1 MGQCQRKLTQ
11 HLYALGALLVLLVL
25 IVGILPASAYAQEQ
39 SVTTSEAIE
48 TSYTSATNNSNVSAQ
63 QSNQSKQTA
72 QSKQSDQSISTTASD
87 YDSWSAL
94 VDQIVEQLQAALKQ
108 YQANDLAGAAS
119 DIRSTRNMLYVASNL
134 GQVVQTRISA
144 EQNQSIQQLFT
155 SAQTQART
163 ANQDEALQTTV
174 TNLCNTLRTV
184 AATLDVQSDLAN
196 PRDYAKA
203 RAEQTAQE
211 REALDAAKV
220 NHNAGKGEQTWSQIA
235 EQMNTILDKAWK
247 DVQAGNGKAGAQG
260 VNNAYYQ
267 YYEKL
272 GFEKNVM
279 NAISGSRVSLVE
291 STFKEARKAMNAGD
305 TKAAQQHIASLKTM
319 LVQDAQELDQGAGE
333 HGNTVMHWITSTFG
347 QAFLILIRE
356 GLEALLVVT
365 AIVAYL
371 VKTNNRKLIRW
382 IYLGILAGLAG
393 AGLVAVVFMQL
404 FGGSGPQQEIL
415 EGVCALVA
423 MVMLLYTSNWMLGKA
438 SVASWNRYIREK
450 TQTVVAQAKTQVEQ
464 GSLSLSAI
472 ASLALL
478 SFLAVF
484 REGAETV
491 IFYESVYGMTRDS
504 AGMWAG
510 AIAASIVLLVIFVL
524 LRFTSVQIPIGP
536 FFTITSVL
544 LSVLV
549 VVFAGGGVHALI
561 EGDVLPGI
569 YLAGVPTSDW
579 LGVYPYAETLIAQAI
594 AVVVVIGL
602 FIYEF
607 YKQRAIRA
615 QEHTK

>member
-11 HLYALGALLVLLVL
+11 HLYALGALLALLVL
-25 IVGILPASAYAQEQ
+25 IVGILPMGAYAQEQ
-39 SVTTSEAIE
+39 SATTSAA
-48 TSYTSATNNSNVSAQ
+48 SVSKDGLASAQ

-72 QSKQSDQSISTTASD
+72 QSKKSDQSISATASD

-94 VDQIVEQLQAALKQ
+94 VDQIVAQLQAALKQ
-108 YQANDLAGAAS
+108 YQAKDFAGAAS
-119 DIRSTRNMLYVASNL
+119 DIRSTRNVLYVASNL

-163 ANQDEALQTTV
+163 ANQDEVLQTTV

-184 AATLDVQSDLAN
+184 AATLDAQSDLAN

-211 REALDAAKV
+211 RKALDAAKV

-235 EQMNTILDKAWK
+235 EQMNTILGKALK
-247 DVQAGNGKAGAQG
+247 DAQAGNGKAGAQG

-333 HGNTVMHWITSTFG
+333 HGNTVMRWITSTFG

-382 IYLGILAGLAG
+382 IYLGVLAGLAG

-450 TQTVVAQAKTQVEQ
+450 TQSAVAQAKTQVEQ
-464 GSLSLSAI
+464 GALSFSAI

-594 AVVVVIGL
+594 AVAVVIGL

-615 QEHTK
+615 QEYTN

>member
-11 HLYALGALLVLLVL
+11 HLYALGALLALMVL

-39 SVTTSEAIE
+39 SVTTSAA
-48 TSYTSATNNSNVSAQ
+48 SVSKDGLASAQ
-63 QSNQSKQTA
+63 QPNHSKQTA

-94 VDQIVEQLQAALKQ
+94 VDQIVEQLQAVLKQ
-108 YQANDLAGAAS
+108 YQAKDFAGAAS

-134 GQVVQTRISA
+134 GQVVQTGISA

-163 ANQDEALQTTV
+163 ANQDEVLQTTV

-184 AATLDVQSDLAN
+184 AATLDAQSDLAN

-211 REALDAAKV
+211 RKALDAAKV

-235 EQMNTILDKAWK
+235 EQMNTILDKALK
-247 DVQAGNGKAGAQG
+247 DAQAGNGKAGAQG

-319 LVQDAQELDQGAGE
+319 LVQDAQELDQGAGA
-333 HGNTVMHWITSTFG
+333 HGNTIMRWITSTFG

-382 IYLGILAGLAG
+382 IYLGVLAGLAG

-450 TQTVVAQAKTQVEQ
+450 TQTAVAQAKTQVEQ

-472 ASLALL
+472 ASLTLL

-491 IFYESVYGMTRDS
+491 IFYQSVYGMTRDS

-594 AVVVVIGL
+594 AVAVVIGL

-615 QEHTK
+615 QEYTN

>member
-11 HLYALGALLVLLVL
+11 HLYALGALLALLVL
-25 IVGILPASAYAQEQ
+25 IVAILPASAYAQEQ
-39 SVTTSEAIE
+39 SVTTGETIE
-48 TSYTSATNNSNVSAQ
+48 TSYTSTANNSNVSAQ
-63 QSNQSKQTA
+63 QS
-72 QSKQSDQSISTTASD
+72 IGTTASD

-94 VDQIVEQLQAALKQ
+94 VDQIVEQLQAALLQ

-163 ANQDEALQTTV
+163 ANQDEVLQTTV

-184 AATLDVQSDLAN
+184 AATLDAQSDLAN

-211 REALDAAKV
+211 RKALDAAKV

-235 EQMNTILDKAWK
+235 EQMNTILDKALK
-247 DVQAGNGKAGAQG
+247 DAQSGNGKAGAQG

-319 LVQDAQELDQGAGE
+319 LVQDAQELDQGAEE
-333 HGNTVMHWITSTFG
+333 HGNTVMRWITSTFG

-382 IYLGILAGLAG
+382 IYLGVLAGLAG
-393 AGLVAVVFMQL
+393 AGLVAVVLTQL
-404 FGGSGPQQEIL
+404 FGGGGPQQEIL

-450 TQTVVAQAKTQVEQ
+450 TQSAVAQAKTQVEQ

-472 ASLALL
+472 ASLSLL

-594 AVVVVIGL
+594 AVAVVIGL

-615 QEHTK
+615 QEYTN

>member
-11 HLYALGALLVLLVL
+11 HLYALGALLALLVL

-39 SVTTSEAIE
+39 SVTTGEAIE
-48 TSYTSATNNSNVSAQ
+48 TSYTSTANNSNVSAQ
-63 QSNQSKQTA
+63 QP
-72 QSKQSDQSISTTASD
+72 IGTTASD
-87 YDSWSAL
+87 YDSWNVL
-94 VDQIVEQLQAALKQ
+94 VEHIVEQLQAALLQ
-108 YQANDLAGAAS
+108 YQAKDLAGAAS

-163 ANQDEALQTTV
+163 ANQDEVLQTTV
-174 TNLCNTLRTV
+174 TNLCNALRTV
-184 AATLDVQSDLAN
+184 AATLDAQSDLAN

-211 REALDAAKV
+211 RKALDAAKV
-220 NHNAGKGEQTWSQIA
+220 NHNAGKGEQTWGQIA
-235 EQMNTILDKAWK
+235 EQMNTILDKALK
-247 DVQAGNGKAGAQG
+247 DAQAGNGKAGAQG

-333 HGNTVMHWITSTFG
+333 HGNTVMRWITSTFG

-371 VKTNNRKLIRW
+371 VKTNNRKLIHW
-382 IYLGILAGLAG
+382 IYLGVLAGLAG

-450 TQTVVAQAKTQVEQ
+450 TQTAVAQAKTQVEQ
-464 GSLSLSAI
+464 GALSLSAI

-594 AVVVVIGL
+594 AVAVVIGL

-615 QEHTK
+615 QEHTN

>member
-11 HLYALGALLVLLVL
+11 HLYALGALLALLVL
-25 IVGILPASAYAQEQ
+25 IVGILPMGAYAQEQ
-39 SVTTSEAIE
+39 LATTSAA
-48 TSYTSATNNSNVSAQ
+48 SVSKDGLASAQ
-63 QSNQSKQTA
+63 
-72 QSKQSDQSISTTASD
+72 QSDQSISTTASD

-94 VDQIVEQLQAALKQ
+94 VHQIVEQLQAVLRQ
-108 YQANDLAGAAS
+108 YQAKDFAGAAS

-163 ANQDEALQTTV
+163 ANQDEVLQTTV

-184 AATLDVQSDLAN
+184 AATLDAQSDLAN

-211 REALDAAKV
+211 RKALDAAKV

-235 EQMNTILDKAWK
+235 EQMNTILGKALK
-247 DVQAGNGKAGAQG
+247 DAQAGNGKAGAQG

-333 HGNTVMHWITSTFG
+333 HGNTVMRWITSTFG

-382 IYLGILAGLAG
+382 IYLGVLAGLAG

-450 TQTVVAQAKTQVEQ
+450 TQSAVAQAKTQVEQ
-464 GSLSLSAI
+464 GALSFSAI

-594 AVVVVIGL
+594 AVAVVIGL

-615 QEHTK
+615 QEYTN

>member
-11 HLYALGALLVLLVL
+11 HLYALGALLALLVL

-39 SVTTSEAIE
+39 SVTTSEVIE
-48 TSYTSATNNSNVSAQ
+48 ISYTSTANNSDVSAQ
-63 QSNQSKQTA
+63 QS
-72 QSKQSDQSISTTASD
+72 IGTTASD
-87 YDSWSAL
+87 YDSWNAL
-94 VDQIVEQLQAALKQ
+94 VEHIVEQLQAALLQ
-108 YQANDLAGAAS
+108 YQAKDLAGAAS

-163 ANQDEALQTTV
+163 ANQDEALQTTI
-174 TNLCNTLRTV
+174 TNLCNALRTV
-184 AATLDVQSDLAN
+184 AATLDAQSDLAN

-211 REALDAAKV
+211 RKALDAAKV

-235 EQMNTILDKAWK
+235 EQMNTILDKALK
-247 DVQAGNGKAGAQG
+247 DAQAGNGKAGAQG

-333 HGNTVMHWITSTFG
+333 HGNTVMRWITSTFG

-371 VKTNNRKLIRW
+371 VKTNNRKLIHW
-382 IYLGILAGLAG
+382 IYLGVLAGLAG

-450 TQTVVAQAKTQVEQ
+450 TQTAVAQAKTQVEQ
-464 GSLSLSAI
+464 GALSLSAI

-594 AVVVVIGL
+594 AVAVVIGL
-602 FIYEF
+602 FMYEF

-615 QEHTK
+615 QEHTN

>member
-25 IVGILPASAYAQEQ
+25 IVGVLPASAYAQEQ

-48 TSYTSATNNSNVSAQ
+48 TSYTSTANNSNVSAQ
-63 QSNQSKQTA
+63 QS
-72 QSKQSDQSISTTASD
+72 IGTTASD
-87 YDSWSAL
+87 YDSWNAL
-94 VDQIVEQLQAALKQ
+94 VEHIVEQLQAALLQ
-108 YQANDLAGAAS
+108 YQAKDLAGAAS

-144 EQNQSIQQLFT
+144 EQSQSIQQLFT

-184 AATLDVQSDLAN
+184 AATLDAQSDLAN

-211 REALDAAKV
+211 RKALDAAKV

-235 EQMNTILDKAWK
+235 EQMNTILDKALK
-247 DVQAGNGKAGAQG
+247 DAQAGNGKVGAQG

-333 HGNTVMHWITSTFG
+333 HGNTVMRWITSTFG

-371 VKTNNRKLIRW
+371 VKTNNRKLIHW
-382 IYLGILAGLAG
+382 IYLGVLAGLAG

-450 TQTVVAQAKTQVEQ
+450 TQTAVAQAKTQVEQ
-464 GSLSLSAI
+464 GALSLSAI

-594 AVVVVIGL
+594 AVAVVIGL

-607 YKQRAIRA
+607 HKQRAIRA
-615 QEHTK
+615 QEHTN

>member
-11 HLYALGALLVLLVL
+11 HLYALGALLALLVL
-25 IVGILPASAYAQEQ
+25 IVAILPASAYAQEQ

-48 TSYTSATNNSNVSAQ
+48 TSYTSTANNSNVSAQ
-63 QSNQSKQTA
+63 QS
-72 QSKQSDQSISTTASD
+72 IGTTASD
-87 YDSWSAL
+87 YDSWNAL
-94 VDQIVEQLQAALKQ
+94 VEHIVEQLQAALLQ
-108 YQANDLAGAAS
+108 YQARDLAGAAS

-174 TNLCNTLRTV
+174 TNLCNSLRTV
-184 AATLDVQSDLAN
+184 AATLDAQSDLAN

-211 REALDAAKV
+211 RKALDAAKV

-235 EQMNTILDKAWK
+235 EQMNTILDKALK
-247 DVQAGNGKAGAQG
+247 DAQAGNGKAGAQG

-333 HGNTVMHWITSTFG
+333 HGNTVMRWITSTFG

-356 GLEALLVVT
+356 GLEALLVIT
-365 AIVAYL
+365 AIVTYL
-371 VKTNNRKLIRW
+371 VKTNNRKLIHW
-382 IYLGILAGLAG
+382 IYLGVLAGLAG

-450 TQTVVAQAKTQVEQ
+450 TQTAVAQAKTQVEQ
-464 GSLSLSAI
+464 GVLSLSAI

-594 AVVVVIGL
+594 SVAVVIGL

-607 YKQRAIRA
+607 HKQRAICA
-615 QEHTK
+615 QEHTN

>member
-39 SVTTSEAIE
+39 SVTTGEAIE
-48 TSYTSATNNSNVSAQ
+48 TSYTSTANNSNVSAQ
-63 QSNQSKQTA
+63 QS
-72 QSKQSDQSISTTASD
+72 IGTTASD
-87 YDSWSAL
+87 YDSWNVL
-94 VDQIVEQLQAALKQ
+94 VEHIVEQLQAALLQ
-108 YQANDLAGAAS
+108 YQAKDLAGAAS

-174 TNLCNTLRTV
+174 TNLCNALRTV
-184 AATLDVQSDLAN
+184 AATLDAQSDLAN

-211 REALDAAKV
+211 RKALDAAKV
-220 NHNAGKGEQTWSQIA
+220 NHNAGKGEQTWGQIA
-235 EQMNTILDKAWK
+235 EQMNTILDKALK
-247 DVQAGNGKAGAQG
+247 DAQAGNGKAGAQG

-333 HGNTVMHWITSTFG
+333 HGNTVMRWITSTFG

-371 VKTNNRKLIRW
+371 VKTNNRKLIHW
-382 IYLGILAGLAG
+382 IYLGVLAGLAG

-450 TQTVVAQAKTQVEQ
+450 TQTAVAQAKTQVEQ
-464 GSLSLSAI
+464 GALSLSAI

-594 AVVVVIGL
+594 AVAVVIGL

-607 YKQRAIRA
+607 HKQRAIRA
-615 QEHTK
+615 QEHTN

>member
-11 HLYALGALLVLLVL
+11 HLYALGALLALLVL
-25 IVGILPASAYAQEQ
+25 IVAILPASAYAQEQ
-39 SVTTSEAIE
+39 SVTTGEAIE
-48 TSYTSATNNSNVSAQ
+48 TSYTSTANNSNVSAQ
-63 QSNQSKQTA
+63 QS
-72 QSKQSDQSISTTASD
+72 IGTTASD
-87 YDSWSAL
+87 YDSWNVL
-94 VDQIVEQLQAALKQ
+94 VEHIVEQLQAALLQ
-108 YQANDLAGAAS
+108 YQAKDLAGAAS

-174 TNLCNTLRTV
+174 TNLCNALRTV
-184 AATLDVQSDLAN
+184 AATLDAQSDLAN

-211 REALDAAKV
+211 RKALDAAKV

-235 EQMNTILDKAWK
+235 EQMNTILDKALK
-247 DVQAGNGKAGAQG
+247 DAQAGNGKAGAQG

-333 HGNTVMHWITSTFG
+333 HGNTVMRWITSTFG

-371 VKTNNRKLIRW
+371 VKTNNRKLIHW
-382 IYLGILAGLAG
+382 IYLGVLAGLAG

-450 TQTVVAQAKTQVEQ
+450 TQTAVAQAKTQVEQ
-464 GSLSLSAI
+464 GALSLSAI

-491 IFYESVYGMTRDS
+491 IFYESVYGMTRDG

-594 AVVVVIGL
+594 AVAVVIGL

-615 QEHTK
+615 QEHTN